1 MSDSLTSTNPSAEE
15 NISLYEHLLES
26 SPNDASALE
35 ALATA
40 YEQSGNTLRARAT
53 LIRLSRVLISKR
65 DRNAAA
71 GIIEKLRPHAEA
83 DFDAL
88 EALASL
94 ETLVRETPE
103 DAASS
108 AAAPAPA
115 AEPPPEGAILDQIIL
130 NREMSLAW
138 DLRSAG
144 LLKDD
149 EYSQII
155 DDLSVQIAES
165 RVAEEHKAAIS
176 VLHAALDRSVP
187 GFDGIV
193 QHLAEKSRRP
203 FLDLN
208 AFEPQAVDLHG
219 VPKSY
224 LRRQGAIVFDEVGGE
239 FLVGILNPVDET
251 LRKDLGHYLGVP
263 CHFYLVAPEA
273 FDKAWEKIGD

>member
-15 NISLYEHLLES
+15 TISLYEHLLES

-40 YEQSGNTLRARAT
+40 YEQAGNTLRARAT
-53 LIRLSRVLISKR
+53 LIRLSRVLVSKR
-65 DRNAAA
+65 DLASAP

-83 DFDAL
+83 DFDSL

-94 ETLVRETPE
+94 VTLGRETPDE
-103 DAASS
+103 EVS
-108 AAAPAPA
+108 AAAPSPA
-115 AEPPPEGAILDQIIL
+115 AEPPPSGAILDQIIL

-155 DDLSVQIAES
+155 DDLSVQTAES
-165 RVAEEHKAAIS
+165 RVAELRKSAIS
-176 VLHAALDRSVP
+176 VLHAALDRSIP

-224 LRRQGAIVFDEVGGE
+224 ILRQGAIVFDEVGGE
-239 FLVGILNPVDET
+239 FLVGLLNPVDET
-251 LRKDLGHYLGVP
+251 LRKDLRHYLGVP

-273 FDKAWEKIGD
+273 FDKAWEKLKD

>member
-1 MSDSLTSTNPSAEE
+1 MSESLTSTNPSAEE
-15 NISLYEHLLES
+15 SISLYEHLLES

-40 YEQSGNTLRARAT
+40 YEQAGNTLRARAT

-108 AAAPAPA
+108 AAPAPA
-115 AEPPPEGAILDQIIL
+115 AEQ
-130 NREMSLAW
+130 MSLAW